1 MDIQKYIDEYIS
13 WLKSEITYSKIGDY
27 YEINTPFLDN
37 NNDYLQIYVMQK
49 EDEIFFTDDGMTL
62 NELEMN
68 GFKLTKNRKQ
78 QLTYVLNQYGVH
90 LDGQELILKAPLKE
104 FVKKK
109 HSFIQ
114 CLLKVNDMY
123 MLSRSKVSSVF
134 LDDVL
139 EFFQA
144 KEIYP
149 VENVQFTGI
158 SGFNHNYD
166 LVLQKTKNNP
176 ERLCL
181 AINNANK
188 STVGN
193 VIFSWNDTKPARKP
207 DSQLIVLLN
216 DENTV
221 SRGTEE
227 AFKSYNINPIFW
239 SKRDNLQ
246 NIKILTA

>member
-1 MDIQKYIDEYIS
+1 MDIQKYIDDYIA
-13 WLKSEITYSKIGDY
+13 WLKSEITYSKIGEY

-37 NNDYLQIYVMQK
+37 NNDYLQIYVIQK
-49 EDEIFFTDDGMTL
+49 DNEICFTDDGATL

-78 QLTYVLNQYGVH
+78 QLTYILNQYGVH
-90 LDGQELILKAPLKE
+90 LDGYELVLKTQANE
-104 FVKKK
+104 FVKRK
-109 HSFIQ
+109 HAFIQ
-114 CLLKVNDMY
+114 CLLKINDMY
-123 MLSRSKVSSVF
+123 MLSRTKISSIF

-139 EFFQA
+139 DFFQS

-149 VENVQFTGI
+149 IENVQFAGI

-181 AINNANK
+181 AINSANK

-193 VIFSWNDTKPARKP
+193 IIFSWNDTKPARKP

-216 DENTV
+216 DNNTV
-221 SRGTEE
+221 SKGTEE
-227 AFKSYNINPIFW
+227 AFKSYDINPIRW
-239 SKRDNLQ
+239 SRREDVQ